1 MDTFLAQLTVS
12 LLSTVLGMAASF
24 ANPAEEPQTGH
35 HSMATETKRSVEDY
49 PLPQVRL
56 VRDDGKTVSLTGEL
70 DDGRPVLLN
79 FIYTTCTTTC
89 PMASHTFSSLQSKLG
104 QERDKVHMV
113 SISIDP
119 EQDTPARLAEYAK
132 KFKAGPQ
139 WQMYTGTVEASIAI
153 QRAFNVYR
161 GEKMEHPPVTLL
173 RAAPGKPW
181 LRIEGFETA
190 DSLLHDY
197 RDLSVSVVVK

>member
-1 MDTFLAQLTVS
+1 MHKFSAQLAKS
-12 LLSTVLGMAASF
+12 LLWAATCMSPSF
-24 ANPAEEPQTGH
+24 AGQIPEHQAGH
-35 HSMATETKRSVEDY
+35 HSMPQGSKRSAENY
-49 PLPQVRL
+49 PLPQIKL
-56 VRDDGKTVSLTGEL
+56 VRDDGKTVVLAEEL

-89 PMASHTFSSLQSKLG
+89 PMASHTFSRLQTKLG
-104 QERDKVHMV
+104 QNRQKVHLV

-139 WQMYTGTVEASIAI
+139 WQLYTGTAEASLAV
-153 QRAFNVYR
+153 QRAFNVYQ
-161 GEKMEHPPVTLL
+161 GDKMNHPSVTLL

-181 LRIEGFETA
+181 VRLEGFVTPDEVVA
-190 DSLLHDY
+190 EY
-197 RDLSVSVVVK
+197 RRLMRAE